1 MPDAVPA
8 RADARPA
15 TQAASR
21 KAGQATHR
29 REPGFAAV
37 LTRTDR
43 RRPG

>member
-29 REPGFAAV
+29 REPGAAV
-37 LTRTDR
+37 LTWTDC